1 MKLLGESS
9 LHLGMETD
17 IMKGKTEVFMKEIKV
32 NGNDTGL
39 RVFINGVPDLT
50 QVPKEIGKTVINT
63 LEAEIAEWMELKPEE
78 TTTGKSQYL

>member
-17 IMKGKTEVFMKEIKV
+17 IMKEKTEATMKEIEV
-32 NGNDTGL
+32 NSNNTGL

-78 TTTGKSQYL
+78 TTTEKSSQD

>member
-1 MKLLGESS
+1 
-9 LHLGMETD
+9 
-17 IMKGKTEVFMKEIKV
+17 MKEIEV
-32 NGNDTGL
+32 NSNNTGL

-63 LEAEIAEWMELKPEE
+63 LEAEIAEWMELNPEE

>member
-1 MKLLGESS
+1 
-9 LHLGMETD
+9 
-17 IMKGKTEVFMKEIKV
+17 MKEIEV
-32 NGNDTGL
+32 NSNNTGL

-63 LEAEIAEWMELKPEE
+63 LEAEIAEWVELKPEE

>member
-1 MKLLGESS
+1 
-9 LHLGMETD
+9 
-17 IMKGKTEVFMKEIKV
+17 MKEIKV

-39 RVFINGVPDLT
+39 RIFINGVPDLT

-78 TTTGKSQYL
+78 ITTEKSSQN